1 MQRLRS
7 IYRRPRLD
15 VAAGGHR
22 ATGAVRGIP
31 NPLGEGAALRF
42 ERADSARL
50 AVVVAATVVA
60 LPLLFKET
68 RNSQQ
73 ERPSPIA
80 AVNVGGDPGAPLRTN
95 DGAAAD
101 DSASTAAPD
110 PVPSS
115 SSTSEIVIAVPTT
128 TPAGQNNTVGKA
140 TYQALTGSSLWARPC
155 TFPGAPVNST
165 VRVMNLDNG
174 KLTSCTVV
182 SNRPPANGM
191 TIVLDSNVFRD
202 VADLL
207 EAPIPVRVI
216 WNG

>member
-1 MQRLRS
+1 M
-7 IYRRPRLD
+7 
-15 VAAGGHR
+15 
-22 ATGAVRGIP
+22 
-31 NPLGEGAALRF
+31 
-42 ERADSARL
+42 
-50 AVVVAATVVA
+50 AATVVA

-68 RNSQQ
+68 RKAQQ

-80 AVNVGGDPGAPLRTN
+80 AVNAGGDLAAPLRTN
-95 DGAAAD
+95 VEANAD
-101 DSASTAAPD
+101 DSASTAATEPLA
-110 PVPSS
+110 ST

-128 TPAGQNNTVGKA
+128 TPPGQNNTVGKA
-140 TYQALTGSSLWARPC
+140 SYQSLTGSSLWARPC

-182 SNRPPANGM
+182 SNRPPSNGM
-191 TIVLDSNVFRD
+191 TIILDSNVFRD

>member
-31 NPLGEGAALRF
+31 NPLGEGGALRF

-68 RNSQQ
+68 RKSQQ

-80 AVNVGGDPGAPLRTN
+80 AVNVGGDAVAPLRTN
-95 DGAAAD
+95 DAAAAD
-101 DSASTAAPD
+101 ENALTAATEPA
-110 PVPSS
+110 PS

-128 TPAGQNNTVGKA
+128 TPEGQSNTVGKA
-140 TYQALTGSSLWARPC
+140 TYQSLTGSSLWARPC

-182 SNRPPANGM
+182 SNRPPSNGM
-191 TIVLDSNVFRD
+191 TIVLDSNVFKD